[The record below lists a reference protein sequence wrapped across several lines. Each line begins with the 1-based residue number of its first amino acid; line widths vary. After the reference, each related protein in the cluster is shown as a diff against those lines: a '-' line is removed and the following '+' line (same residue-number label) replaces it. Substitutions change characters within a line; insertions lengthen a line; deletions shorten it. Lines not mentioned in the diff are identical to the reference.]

1 MQKFRILSLLVVCWT
16 SSAFALNQRDGSPLD
31 ELPSY
36 IRKIN
41 DWGQRADFSH
51 DGRRILF
58 IEKTYG
64 DAFELDLATGNVTPA
79 AHHYYHGGYTRALYL
94 ANDDILL
101 SGCTDFDTD
110 NARANRYDKAE
121 LWVLDKSLTKP
132 PVRLGT
138 HCFEGPA
145 VSRKNLRIAWTT
157 EYRQYPD
164 TYADRE
170 CRVYVGDIVYE
181 DGTPRLV
188 NRRLVLSNITN
199 TFFEEP
205 TSIETQNFIGPD
217 ETHITMFVYGAG
229 TVSVVDLKTGEI
241 RPVSVIRN
249 HHNEP
254 EGIYPDGRHTLVE
267 SSRQFMGEKLRS
279 PVQYIDIWK
288 LSLDGSERWERITH
302 FTDYKGY
309 KSSNPVASDDGRFI
323 AFQMAKL
330 GDPAGV
336 GRGLL
341 LLDIK
346 AMQATR
352 KHQPMSHP
360 HPSEKGV
367 IDEKHSEL

>member
-1 MQKFRILSLLVVCWT
+1 MKSLLNPILVIGCLA
-16 SSAFALNQRDGSPLD
+16 SSVFALNQRDTNPID

-51 DGRRILF
+51 DGKRILF

-64 DAFELDLATGNVTPA
+64 DAFEIELGSGNVTPVT
-79 AHHYYHGGYTRALYL
+79 HHYYHGGYTRALYL
-94 ANDDILL
+94 ANGDILL
-101 SGCTDFDTD
+101 SGCTDFDAD
-110 NARANRYDKAE
+110 NARVNRYDKAE

-132 PVRLGT
+132 PVRLGV

-145 VSRKNLRIAWTT
+145 VSRKNMRIAWTT

-164 TYADRE
+164 TYAERE
-170 CRVYVGDIVYE
+170 CRVHVGDIVYQN
-181 DGTPRLV
+181 GSPKLV

-199 TFFEEP
+199 AFFDKP
-205 TSIETQNFIGPD
+205 MSIETQNFIGPD
-217 ETHITMFVYGAG
+217 ETHITMSVYGAG
-229 TVSVVDLKTGEI
+229 TVSTVNLKTGKI
-241 RPVSVIRN
+241 NRVSAIPR

-254 EGIYPDGRHTLVE
+254 EGIYPDGKHTLVE
-267 SSRQFMGEKLRS
+267 SSRQFIGEKLRN

-288 LSLDGSERWERITH
+288 LSLDGNEHWERITH

-309 KSSNPVASDDGRFI
+309 KSSNPVVSDDGRFI

-336 GRGLL
+336 GRGLF

-346 AMQATR
+346 AMEVQR
-352 KHQPMSHP
+352 KNH
-360 HPSEKGV
+360 
-367 IDEKHSEL
+367 